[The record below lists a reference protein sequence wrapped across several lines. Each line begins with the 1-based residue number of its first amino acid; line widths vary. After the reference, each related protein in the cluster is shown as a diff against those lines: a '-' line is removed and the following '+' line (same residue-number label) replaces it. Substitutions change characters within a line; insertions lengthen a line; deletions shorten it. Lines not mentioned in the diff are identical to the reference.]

1 MGPVHLGNAVYMVA
15 ALAGLTDVDAITL
28 SMAEYARS
36 GDPHVATSAIV
47 LATLSNTAVT
57 CGDGGDAR
65 ERRAQAADAG
75 GDGRR
80 PAGRVTEPR
89 CGNGVKGQD
98 E

>member
-1 MGPVHLGNAVYMVA
+1 MVA

>member
-1 MGPVHLGNAVYMVA
+1 
-15 ALAGLTDVDAITL
+15 
-28 SMAEYARS
+28 MAEYARS

-89 CGNGVKGQD
+89 YGNGVKGQD

>member
-36 GDPHVATSAIV
+36 GDSHVATSAIV